1 MSDSVATFTTAVGEV
16 KVVSLQR
23 AVLCLNASSV
33 GKLIDAF
40 SESWGRRVVVSFVW
54 RSSADGGEGGSCD
67 SEMWTKSSFVV
78 EIDIS
83 SVGVLSAAIVGILV
97 MGIYFKKVELG
108 DG

>member
-33 GKLIDAF
+33 GKLTDAF

-54 RSSADGGEGGSCD
+54 RPSADGGEGGSCD
-67 SEMWTKSSFVV
+67 SEMWIESSFVV
-78 EIDIS
+78 EIAIS
-83 SVGVLSAAIVGILV
+83 SVGVLSASIVRIQV
-97 MGIYFKKVELG
+97 MRIYSRKVGLG
-108 DG
+108 DW